1 MPLPGGLANAVA
13 CGLGCLNL
21 NRSPPTSRHVV
32 FSFIS
37 IARLPTRGDEMA
49 EQVHNRVSA

>member
-1 MPLPGGLANAVA
+1 MQQSLR
-13 CGLGCLNL
+13 LGCLNL

-37 IARLPTRGDEMA
+37 MAHLLARGDEMA